1 MRVVVLAALAVFGLS
16 TKAFAW
22 GDVGHKI
29 ICEIAFKSVTAN
41 TRTRIASL
49 IQADGQF
56 DTFSD
61 ACTWADHPRKR
72 AEEHFV
78 NLARDAL
85 GLADTCGGASKC
97 VVSAIGMDFGVLA
110 SKSSSQVAKS
120 ESLKFLS
127 HWVGDVH
134 QPLHV
139 SFQDDRGGNEIPVSG
154 ECDKGLHATWDTCLV
169 IAVLGRDTKA
179 AAAELLASISPAQI
193 EAWLQ
198 STPRD
203 WANES
208 FKITESET
216 TRYCVRLDGRC
227 EKPTGSVNVD
237 ATYIRENAPIV
248 REQLQKAGIRLAHL
262 LDLALD
268 Q

>member
-1 MRVVVLAALAVFGLS
+1 M
-16 TKAFAW
+16 
-22 GDVGHKI
+22 
-29 ICEIAFKSVTAN
+29 
-41 TRTRIASL
+41 
-49 IQADGQF
+49 
-56 DTFSD
+56 
-61 ACTWADHPRKR
+61 
-72 AEEHFV
+72 
-78 NLARDAL
+78 NLPRDAS

-110 SKSSSQVAKS
+110 SKSSSQPAKT

-139 SFQDDRGGNEIPVSG
+139 SFQDDRGGNEIPVFG
-154 ECDKGLHATWDTCLV
+154 ECDKGLHAKLDTCLV
-169 IAVLGRDTKA
+169 VAVLGRDTKA
-179 AAAELLASISPAQI
+179 AAAALMASITPAKM

-216 TRYCVRLDGRC
+216 TRYCVRQGGGC
-227 EKPTGSVNVD
+227 EKPTVSVNVD
-237 ATYIRENAPIV
+237 ADYIRDNAPIV
-248 REQLQKAGIRLAHL
+248 REQLQRAGIRLAHL
-262 LDLALD
+262 LDLALS